1 MNIIEVTDIHGHKHK
16 VDLDALDAKRFAKDG
31 EMARFSMMAW
41 TVEGGLF
48 ICDSEQLKDH
58 NMTTEYKVTDEQ
70 QKRVDD
76 AYKEMCDALDY
87 RSRTR
92 GTPGETADQ
101 AFEAARK
108 ELEIAWRNG
117 R

>member
-1 MNIIEVTDIHGHKHK
+1 MNIVEVTDIHGHKHK

-31 EMARFSMMAW
+31 EVARFSMMAMDCD
-41 TVEGGLF
+41 GGLF

-58 NMTTEYKVTDEQ
+58 NMTTDEQ
-70 QKRVDD
+70 QKRCDD

-108 ELEIAWRNG
+108 ELEVAWRNG